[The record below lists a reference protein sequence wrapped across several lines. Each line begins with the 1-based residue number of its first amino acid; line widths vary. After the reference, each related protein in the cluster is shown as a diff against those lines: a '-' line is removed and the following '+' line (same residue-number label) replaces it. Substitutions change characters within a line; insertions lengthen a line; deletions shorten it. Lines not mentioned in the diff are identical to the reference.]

1 MLVQPIDHLPNDRQ
15 SPAHITGPAVG
26 NPTCFDMPGGLRLIV
41 TGDGTSLMPMQ
52 DGKILPPP
60 MIKVALPLIDG
71 GTRQMIIF
79 RPGDKSQNPVDLM
92 ALDGQLLGRADPA
105 AVVPFDRDVLVHNL
119 DDTGKLRLVRQLLD
133 VCRDLFHLKHDAAY
147 GRLCRSLLQDLAPNA
162 ATLTAEAV
170 ISQHLALAGMPIP
183 HHIGDVADVITIGD
197 RGIAIGLHKP
207 LKVGKGRNLILL
219 DRATLKV
226 GSLLVIVG
234 AKGFATARIT
244 AQPQAPFLTWLQANK
259 PVAARTRAFVMRC
272 VADIA
277 NPDPSAAAL
286 LRELELFQPAV
297 RRNLTD
303 KKMPVGAAVELLISD
318 GKGGIFIKGWV
329 RDPHQLTLEA
339 HLVAAGI
346 KSQRLD
352 LTWLRFPR
360 PDIDKHYDGR
370 PGTLGFVAFL
380 PDVGTIRGQAK
391 VELHLGSGA
400 TLEILARPAQGTA
413 VQLRDAVLGGVP
425 PEQLTTEA
433 IARVIAPAAV
443 PLHAQHLAGRRE
455 PEIVQLGA
463 RPKKPIYSV
472 IIPLY
477 RNLDYLRFQI
487 GSFATDPEMA
497 QAEIIFVLDSPEQRP
512 DLVHFLSGLH
522 QLYALPMTI
531 MIMSANFG
539 YAAANNA
546 GAAIAQGKFLV
557 LLNSDVVP
565 EGAGWLQK
573 LAAPLLQKRRVVA
586 SGARLLFDDH
596 SLQHAGMRFTRDAG
610 GHWLN
615 LHYHKG
621 APREFAPA
629 LETRSVPAV
638 TGAALLVRRQAF
650 LDVGG
655 FTEDYIIGDY
665 EDSDLCLKLRA
676 AGGDIYYCPEAVLFH
691 FERKSI
697 NRHAG
702 YQRSVAGLYNRWL
715 AGQRWDGAMQALMAR
730 FGSKAGG
737 AAS

>member
-1 MLVQPIDHLPNDRQ
+1 MLVQPIDHLPNERPVLDDK
-15 SPAHITGPAVG
+15 PA
-26 NPTCFDMPGGLRLIV
+26 CFDMPGGLRLIV
-41 TGDGTSLMPMQ
+41 TRETASLMPMQ
-52 DGKILPPP
+52 DGKVLPPP
-60 MIKVALPLIDG
+60 MIKVALPLLDG
-71 GTRQMIIF
+71 GMRQMIIF
-79 RPGDKSQNPVDLM
+79 RPSPKAQKPIDLM

-105 AVVPFDRDVLVHNL
+105 TPLPFDRDCLVRDL
-119 DDTGKLRLVRQLLD
+119 DETGKLRLVRQLLD
-133 VCRDLFHLKHDAAY
+133 VCRDLFQLKHDTAY
-147 GRLCRSLLQDLAPNA
+147 GRLCRSLLTDLAPHA
-162 ATLTAEAV
+162 ASLTPEAV
-170 ISQHLALAGMPIP
+170 ISQHLALAGMPVP
-183 HHIGDVADVITIGD
+183 GHIGDIVDVIIIGD
-197 RGIAIGLHKP
+197 RGITIGLHKP
-207 LKVGKGRNLILL
+207 LKVGKGRSLILL
-219 DRATLKV
+219 DRAALKV
-226 GSLLVIVG
+226 GSLLVVVG
-234 AKGFATARIT
+234 SQGFATARIA
-244 AQPQAPFLTWLQANK
+244 AQPQTPFLAWLQANK
-259 PVAARTRAFVMRC
+259 PIATTTRAFVMRC
-272 VADIA
+272 VAEIA
-277 NPDPSAAAL
+277 DEDTSAAAL

-303 KKMPVGAAVELLISD
+303 KKMPVGAAIELLIGD
-318 GKGGIFIKGWV
+318 GQGGIFVKGWV
-329 RDPHQLTLEA
+329 RDPHQLTREA
-339 HLVAAGI
+339 HLVAVGI

-352 LTWLRFPR
+352 DIWLRFPR
-360 PDIDKHYDGR
+360 PDIDKHYDGHS
-370 PGTLGFVAFL
+370 GTLGFVAFL

-391 VELHLGSGA
+391 VELQLGSGA
-400 TLEILARPAQGTA
+400 TLEILARPAQGTP

-425 PEQLTTEA
+425 PEHLTTEA

-443 PLHAQHLAGRRE
+443 PLHGQHLAARRE
-455 PEIVQLGA
+455 PDIVQLGT
-463 RPKKPIYSV
+463 RPKKPLYSL

-522 QLYALPMTI
+522 QLYALSMTI
-531 MIMSANFG
+531 MIMSGNFG

-565 EGAGWLQK
+565 EAAGWLQK
-573 LAAPLLQKRRVVA
+573 LVAPLLKGRDVVA

-621 APREFAPA
+621 APRDFAPA

-715 AGQRWDGAMQALMAR
+715 AGQRWGSAMQALMTR
-730 FGSKAGG
+730 FGSKTSG

>member
-1 MLVQPIDHLPNDRQ
+1 MLAQPIDHLSQDLQ
-15 SPAHITGPAVG
+15 EVGQLSEKPA
-26 NPTCFDMPGGLRLIV
+26 CFDMPGGLRLIV
-41 TGDGTSLMPMQ
+41 TGAAGSLMPMQ
-52 DGKILPPP
+52 DGKVLSPP
-60 MIKVALPLIDG
+60 MIKVALPLLDG

-79 RPGDKSQNPVDLM
+79 RPGEKTQKPIDL
-92 ALDGQLLGRADPA
+92 LTPNGHLLGRADPLA
-105 AVVPFDRDVLVHNL
+105 ALPFDREQLVRDL
-119 DDTGKLRLVRQLLD
+119 DETGKLRLVRQLLD
-133 VCRDLFHLKHDAAY
+133 VCRDLFQLKHDAAY
-147 GRLCRSLLQDLAPNA
+147 GRLCRTLLSDLAPNA
-162 ATLTAEAV
+162 PVLTPEAV
-170 ISQHLALAGMPIP
+170 ISQHLALAGMHIP
-183 HHIGDVADVITIGD
+183 AHIGDVADVISIGD
-197 RGIAIGLHKP
+197 RGITLNLHKP
-207 LKVGKGRNLILL
+207 LKIGKGRNLILL
-219 DRATLKV
+219 DRAALKT
-226 GSLLVIVG
+226 GSLLVVVG
-234 AKGFATARIT
+234 TQGFTTARIM
-244 AQPQAPFLTWLQANK
+244 AQPQMPFLTWLQANK
-259 PVAARTRAFVMRC
+259 PIATATRAFVMRS
-272 VADIA
+272 VAEIA
-277 NPDPSAAAL
+277 NQDESAAAL
-286 LRELELFQPAV
+286 LRELELFQPAT

-329 RDPHQLTLEA
+329 RDPHQLTLEV

-346 KSQRLD
+346 KPQRID
-352 LTWLRFPR
+352 QSWLRFPR

-370 PGTLGFVAFL
+370 AGTLGFVAFL
-380 PDVGTIRGQAK
+380 PDAGVIRGQAK

-400 TLEILARPAQGTA
+400 TLEILARPAQGTP

-425 PEQLTTEA
+425 PEQITTDA
-433 IARVIAPAAV
+433 LARVIAPAAV
-443 PLHAQHLAGRRE
+443 PLHMQHLAARRT
-455 PEIVQLGA
+455 PEVVQLGA
-463 RPKKPIYSV
+463 RPKKPRYSF

-487 GSFATDPEMA
+487 GSFAMDPELTD
-497 QAEIIFVLDSPEQRP
+497 AEIIFVLDSPEQRG

-531 MIMSANFG
+531 LIMSANFG

-546 GAAIAQGKFLV
+546 GAAVARGKFLL

-565 EGAGWLQK
+565 EGPGWLGR
-573 LAAPLLQKRRVVA
+573 LAAPMLRGRRVVA
-586 SGARLLFDDH
+586 TGARLLFDDH

-629 LETRSVPAV
+629 LETRAVPAV
-638 TGAALLVRRQAF
+638 TGAALLVRRQSF

-665 EDSDLCLKLRA
+665 EDSDLCLKLRET
-676 AGGDIYYCPEAVLFH
+676 GGDIFYCPEAVLFH

-715 AGQRWDGAMQALMAR
+715 AGQRWDGAMRTLMAR
-730 FGSKAGG
+730 FGDKV
-737 AAS
+737 AS